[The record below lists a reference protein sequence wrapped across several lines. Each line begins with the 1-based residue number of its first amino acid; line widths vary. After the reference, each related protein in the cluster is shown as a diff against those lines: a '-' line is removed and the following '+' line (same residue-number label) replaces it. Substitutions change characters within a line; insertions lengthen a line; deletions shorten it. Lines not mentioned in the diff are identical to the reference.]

1 MIDGHRGPPNSAAR
15 PDEAPPVE
23 DRPQELRV
31 TEVDRLK
38 ADPFAWYARRMM
50 GLYALDSVDADPS
63 AAWRGTLIHDV
74 LEKWANEDDY
84 AEGGLAKRIDAE
96 FAKPETHTVLK
107 ALWQPLLRQACDW
120 IESQLIEIDKEGR
133 KPLLAEKFGQIMVE
147 GVKLIGQADRID
159 RVSGDRLA
167 IVDYKTGS
175 PPSVKQTK
183 EGYALQLGLIGL
195 IAARDGFKDLTGTP
209 ELFEYWKLNRDPKT
223 RTFGGVSKA
232 SLGKDATETLVEHA
246 ETHLIAAINHWI
258 KGDAPF
264 TPRLHPEWA
273 KYGDY
278 DHLSRLEEWY
288 GR

>member
-1 MIDGHRGPPNSAAR
+1 
-15 PDEAPPVE
+15 
-23 DRPQELRV
+23 
-31 TEVDRLK
+31 
-38 ADPFAWYARRMM
+38 
-50 GLYALDSVDADPS
+50 
-63 AAWRGTLIHDV
+63 
-74 LEKWANEDDY
+74 
-84 AEGGLAKRIDAE
+84 
-96 FAKPETHTVLK
+96 
-107 ALWQPLLRQACDW
+107 
-120 IESQLIEIDKEGR
+120 
-133 KPLLAEKFGQIMVE
+133 MVE

-159 RVSGDRLA
+159 RIEGGKLA
-167 IVDYKTGS
+167 VVDYKTGN
-175 PPSVKQTK
+175 PPSMKQTK

-195 IAARDGFKDLTGTP
+195 IAARGGFKDVNGIP

-246 ETHLIAAINHWI
+246 EIHLIVAINQWI

-264 TPRLHPEWA
+264 IPRLHPEWA